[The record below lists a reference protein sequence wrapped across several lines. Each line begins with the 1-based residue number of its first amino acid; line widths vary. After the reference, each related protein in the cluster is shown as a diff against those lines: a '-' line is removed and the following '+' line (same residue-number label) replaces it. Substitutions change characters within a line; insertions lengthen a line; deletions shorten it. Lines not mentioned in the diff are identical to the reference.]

1 MPNSEKSIRPTEI
14 RIFIILY
21 VVGFVFSIV
30 AILPHFS
37 LLIVMLSDN
46 HPFSRIVDLRILV
59 PIIMLL
65 PIFTMIMHG
74 IMVYSLKGHA
84 PQDRKR
90 IIIVAIIGAVLSGL
104 SVFNIVGL
112 VINVVVVYYMT
123 KSHMKE
129 YFRLHT

>member
-90 IIIVAIIGAVLSGL
+90 IIIVAIIGAVLAGL

-112 VINVVVVYYMT
+112 VINAVVVYYMT

-129 YFRLHT
+129 YFRVHT

>member
-1 MPNSEKSIRPTEI
+1 
-14 RIFIILY
+14 
-21 VVGFVFSIV
+21 
-30 AILPHFS
+30 
-37 LLIVMLSDN
+37 
-46 HPFSRIVDLRILV
+46 
-59 PIIMLL
+59 MLL

-90 IIIVAIIGAVLSGL
+90 IIIVAIIGAVLAGL

>member
-65 PIFTMIMHG
+65 LIFTMIMHG

-129 YFRLHT
+129 YFRVHT

>member
-129 YFRLHT
+129 YFRVHT

>member
-112 VINVVVVYYMT
+112 VINAVVVYYMT

-129 YFRLHT
+129 YFRVHT

>member
-90 IIIVAIIGAVLSGL
+90 IIIVAIIGAVLAGL

>member
-90 IIIVAIIGAVLSGL
+90 IIIVAIIGAVLAGL

-112 VINVVVVYYMT
+112 VINAVVVYYMT

>member
-112 VINVVVVYYMT
+112 VINAVVVYYMT